1 MFKNCVFNVSVDT
14 KKWIKSASVR
24 AIKTMAQSALA
35 VITVSSTIYEIDV
48 KALVGIV
55 VLSGITSILT
65 SIVGIPEVES
75 EGK

>member
-55 VLSGITSILT
+55 ILSGITSVLT

>member
-14 KKWIKSASVR
+14 KKWIKSAGVR

-35 VITVSSTIYEIDV
+35 VITVSSTIYEIDI

-55 VLSGITSILT
+55 ILSGITSVLT

>member
-55 VLSGITSILT
+55 VLSGITSVLT

>member
-14 KKWIKSASVR
+14 KKWIKSAGVR

-55 VLSGITSILT
+55 VLSGITSVLT

-75 EGK
+75 EDK

>member
-55 VLSGITSILT
+55 VLSGITSVLT

-75 EGK
+75 EDK

>member
-14 KKWIKSASVR
+14 KKWIKSAGVR

-75 EGK
+75 EDK

>member
-14 KKWIKSASVR
+14 KKWIKSAGVR

-55 VLSGITSILT
+55 ILSGITSVLT

>member
-35 VITVSSTIYEIDV
+35 VITVSSTIYEIDI

-55 VLSGITSILT
+55 VLSGITSVLT

>member
-14 KKWIKSASVR
+14 KKWIKSAGVR

-55 VLSGITSILT
+55 VLSGITSVLT

>member
-14 KKWIKSASVR
+14 KRWIKSAGVR

-55 VLSGITSILT
+55 VLSGITSVLT